1 MRMCLLAVLLL
12 LGAGHAVSADDVP
25 VYESLSGLTIGRVF
39 YSQAEREL
47 LDQRRH
53 LPPRSG
59 PPAVKITGTAGKPRI
74 NHDDAAGFIKSSSGR
89 SRIWKKGRF
98 VATSQSPE
106 EAVSFPGEVEVE
118 RHDETDE
125 D

>member
-1 MRMCLLAVLLL
+1 MSRLLAILLL
-12 LGAGHAVSADDVP
+12 LSAGQAVGADEVP
-25 VYESLSGLTIGRVF
+25 VYESLSGLSIGRVF

-53 LPPRSG
+53 LPPQSSL
-59 PPAVKITGTAGKPRI
+59 PAVTKTGTAGKRQI

-98 VATSQSPE
+98 VPTSQSPE

-118 RHDETDE
+118 RHDDA
-125 D
+125 DVQ